1 MSFARKILNQNE
13 TLYAKSLLPRLDV
26 LLGKRCDKMKFGTY
40 TFLPEKTPG
49 FDFQLFR
56 VKPEVGRRMPPQ
68 PDMYSNIAI
77 FGDNV
82 AARNHPDW
90 ISQSPLGPA
99 WRTNNNFNVRW
110 DVLCATQPEHRAE
123 QLDYIEDVARN
134 SQGVWLNSIHFA
146 EHDHCTCPR
155 CKDLWK
161 KSGLGWFEWRAKE
174 ITDYMAQ
181 VSERV
186 RDRAKKKF
194 VVGVLP
200 DPVTNYERFGVDFD
214 ALAPLTDEFLVV
226 MFSKN
231 YATPWYWETLTRNF
245 KKLFRQV
252 PLNISLYVFGP
263 GDDPREVP
271 TTSELLTVSVR
282 MARAGVD
289 NILYLSE
296 KASQIADFQKAAL
309 AQVELRERLRGY
321 GGKPVQEYLDFVQ
334 GWDKIVQ

>member
-1 MSFARKILNQNE
+1 
-13 TLYAKSLLPRLDV
+13 
-26 LLGKRCDKMKFGTY
+26 MKLGTY
-40 TFLPEKTPG
+40 TFLPEKADG
-49 FDFQLFR
+49 FDFHLYR

-82 AARNHPDW
+82 TARNHPDW

-110 DVLCATQPEHRAE
+110 EVLCATQPEHRAE
-123 QLDYIEDVARN
+123 QLDYIEDVARH

-146 EHDHCTCPR
+146 EHGHCICPR
-155 CKDLWK
+155 CKQLHA
-161 KSGLGWFEWRAKE
+161 KSGLSWLEWRRKE
-174 ITDYMAQ
+174 ITDYMKL

-194 VVGVLP
+194 VIGVLP
-200 DPVTNYERFGVDFD
+200 DPVTSYERFGINFD
-214 ALAPLTDEFLVV
+214 DLAPLTDEFLVV

-231 YATPWYWETLTRNF
+231 YATPWYFETLTRNF
-245 KKLFRQV
+245 KKIFKDV

-263 GDDPREVP
+263 GDNPHEVP
-271 TTSELLTVSVR
+271 TPRELMTVSVR

-289 NILYLSE
+289 NILYLAE
-296 KASQIADFQKAAL
+296 KASQITDFQKAAV
-309 AQVELRERLRGY
+309 ANTELQETLRDY
-321 GGKPVQEYLDFVQ
+321 GGKPVQEYLDRIK
-334 GWDKIVQ
+334 GWEKIVDSSNQL